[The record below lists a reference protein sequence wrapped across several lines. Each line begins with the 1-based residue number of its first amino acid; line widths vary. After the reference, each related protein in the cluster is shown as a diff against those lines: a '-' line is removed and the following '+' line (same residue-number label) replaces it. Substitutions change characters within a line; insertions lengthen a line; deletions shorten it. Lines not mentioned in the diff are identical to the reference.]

1 MRITD
6 FPLCVEIKDA
16 YIALR
21 KEGNSRASA
30 VEQIMECYTDERTAG
45 AEDDGLL
52 FWVGLADGLHANKE
66 LTEDIAREGLSALD
80 NIEKTDWEVTPG
92 DIARRRIK
100 YAEAP
105 MPEKKMGKPRPKFQ
119 CPWEIG
125 DTFAYRM
132 SQEGA
137 GESGLYGKVLLL
149 RCVDLIEYVKDELH
163 PVVTISMCEEQE
175 IPTNAQ
181 EFQKF
186 PLWRIS
192 AGRFCAPEGRYEY
205 RAHIVFRNKKQI
217 EKLSLQYLGNFPNT
231 PIPENEYFIRQAGC
245 FIMLIPKLFDRD
257 CCICWKLNQYYTGQK

>member
-21 KEGNSRASA
+21 TEGNSRASA

-100 YAEAP
+100 YA
-105 MPEKKMGKPRPKFQ
+105 
-119 CPWEIG
+119 
-125 DTFAYRM
+125 
-132 SQEGA
+132 
-137 GESGLYGKVLLL
+137 
-149 RCVDLIEYVKDELH
+149 
-163 PVVTISMCEEQE
+163 
-175 IPTNAQ
+175 
-181 EFQKF
+181 
-186 PLWRIS
+186 
-192 AGRFCAPEGRYEY
+192 
-205 RAHIVFRNKKQI
+205 
-217 EKLSLQYLGNFPNT
+217 
-231 PIPENEYFIRQAGC
+231 
-245 FIMLIPKLFDRD
+245 
-257 CCICWKLNQYYTGQK
+257 

>member
-1 MRITD
+1 
-6 FPLCVEIKDA
+6 
-16 YIALR
+16 
-21 KEGNSRASA
+21 
-30 VEQIMECYTDERTAG
+30 
-45 AEDDGLL
+45 
-52 FWVGLADGLHANKE
+52 
-66 LTEDIAREGLSALD
+66 
-80 NIEKTDWEVTPG
+80 
-92 DIARRRIK
+92 
-100 YAEAP
+100 
-105 MPEKKMGKPRPKFQ
+105 MPEKKTGKPRPKFQ